1 MLDTKKVPKNAFLLG
16 SRTLLTVLI
25 GLYVSRVLLL
35 NLGEEDFGVY
45 SIVGSVIVVWGSL
58 RGVFASSTQR
68 FLNVASVH
76 KDHSYSRRIF
86 SISLSVHLI
95 IAALFLSIVGGVGA
109 YLINNTLSIPAD
121 SLSAANIIF
130 WASMLSSVFSI
141 ITTPFDA
148 SIIAHER
155 MGFFALTSVLD
166 VLGRLFL
173 ALSIPL
179 FKGYELIFWGCT
191 YALLTVLIRILSVIY
206 AKTKC
211 PEVGFKLE
219 QDKSLFMEMTRFAGW
234 NFLGNTSFYVIN
246 EGLNFILNVF
256 WGVTLNAARGIAM
269 QVQSG
274 IASFTG
280 NIVTASDP
288 QICKLYASGE
298 ESSMYRLFSLSARS
312 LSLIY
317 IAICMPIVISIQPIL
332 TLWLKEVPP
341 YTGEMVVLML
351 VHGLIRTLHSP
362 INSLFFASAKLKRY
376 QLVELFVRT
385 STVLFAYLIAKFL
398 GVPPYSIYVVLC
410 CTEIVNVSLM
420 MLIARG
426 DFHFDIK
433 FYLKEVV
440 MPVGTVVSTLLLV
453 LVMIVSLHLQSYIHW
468 FVLSALLFL
477 LSGILSLFI
486 GFSRSERCTL
496 INIVTFKFNRK

>member
-1 MLDTKKVPKNAFLLG
+1 MLDTKKVSKNAFLLG

-35 NLGEEDFGVY
+35 NLGEVNFGVY

-76 KDHSYSRRIF
+76 EDHSYSRRIF

-95 IAALFLSIVGGVGA
+95 IAALFLALVGGVGA
-109 YLINNTLSIPAD
+109 YLINNTLSIPAG

-166 VLGRLFL
+166 VLGRLLL

-179 FKGYELIFWGCT
+179 FKGYELIFWGCA
-191 YALLTVLIRILSVIY
+191 YAFLTVLIRIISVIY
-206 AKTKC
+206 AKAKC
-211 PEVGFKLE
+211 PEVRFKLE
-219 QDKSLFMEMTRFAGW
+219 LDRSLFMEMTRFAGW

-256 WGVTLNAARGIAM
+256 WGVALNAARGIAM

-280 NIVTASDP
+280 NVITASDP
-288 QICKLYASGE
+288 QICKLYAAGE
-298 ESSMYRLFSLSARS
+298 ERSMYRLFSLSARS

-317 IAICMPIVISIQPIL
+317 ITICMPIVISIQPIL
-332 TLWLKEVPP
+332 ILWLKEVPP
-341 YTGEMVVLML
+341 YTGEMVILML
-351 VHGLIRTLHSP
+351 VHGLIRTFHTP
-362 INSLFFASAKLKRY
+362 ITSLFHATAKLKRVE
-376 QLVELFVRT
+376 LMELFVRT
-385 STVLFAYLIAKFL
+385 STVFFAYLVARFL

-410 CTEIVNVSLM
+410 CTEIVNVLLM
-420 MLIARG
+420 VQIARG

-433 FYLKEVV
+433 FYLKEVM
-440 MPVGTVVSTLLLV
+440 MPVSTVIGTLLLV
-453 LVMIVSLHLQSYIHW
+453 LVTIVSLQLQSYIHW

-477 LSGILSLFI
+477 LSGVLSLFI
-486 GFSRSERCTL
+486 GFSRSERSTL
-496 INIVTFKFNRK
+496 INVVTSRFKKK

>member
-1 MLDTKKVPKNAFLLG
+1 MLDTKKVSKNAFLLG